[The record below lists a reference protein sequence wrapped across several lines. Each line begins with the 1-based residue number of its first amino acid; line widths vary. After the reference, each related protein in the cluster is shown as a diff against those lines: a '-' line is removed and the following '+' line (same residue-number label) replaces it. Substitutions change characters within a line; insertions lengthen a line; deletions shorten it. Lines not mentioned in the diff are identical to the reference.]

1 MSTSL
6 RKRKITYTVMIVSDA
21 PASGHRRIHVRTGAL
36 AVVGFVLFVALICY
50 AVYTTITMFG
60 ARDRS
65 GRQIEQI
72 VQLKEANEQLLAENE
87 TLGNKVSTLEEN
99 LNQKLTQEHEL
110 LAAHEEAYIPKGFPM
125 SGAAQIREETVQEDG
140 EDEGGNAADTDDDEE
155 DGQNETIEIVAKD
168 DWKEVIFVAAPNT
181 KVVATAPGTVKE
193 TRAAEGEISYVI
205 IDHGNGYVTTYRN
218 QGNPIVEEGSE
229 VVKGVALFLVGED
242 NTETGYSIRKD
253 DNYIDPMEMIEIKG

>member
-21 PASGHRRIHVRTGAL
+21 PASGHRKIHVRTGAL

-72 VQLKEANEQLLAENE
+72 VQLKEANEHLLAENE
-87 TLGNKVSTLEEN
+87 TLGNKVSTLEEK

-125 SGAAQIREETVQEDG
+125 SGAAQIREETVQTEGEEEEDNT
-140 EDEGGNAADTDDDEE
+140 DGNEQE
-155 DGQNETIEIVAKD
+155 DGQNEAIEIVAKE

-181 KVVATAPGTVKE
+181 KVVATAPGIVKE

-205 IDHGNGYVTTYRN
+205 LDHGNGYVTTYRN
-218 QGNPIVEEGSE
+218 QGTPIVEEGSE

-253 DNYIDPMEMIEIKG
+253 DSYIDPMEMIEIKG